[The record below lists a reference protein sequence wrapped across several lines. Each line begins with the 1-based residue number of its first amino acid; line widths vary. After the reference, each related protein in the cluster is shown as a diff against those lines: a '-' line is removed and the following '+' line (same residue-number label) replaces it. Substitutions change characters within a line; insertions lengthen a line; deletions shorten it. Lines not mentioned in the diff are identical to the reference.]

1 MSDLRR
7 SVSVGNLSER
17 SPGGIKGWWERFSGR
32 FKRLNKISS
41 QRAVECRSRLMSH
54 NDLHYEDLLP
64 QSPVFTLGFTGVEPH
79 LSPPQILDLPPH
91 FSHGAKVDWTVDTH
105 QLSIIT

>member
-1 MSDLRR
+1 MTRR

-32 FKRLNKISS
+32 FKRLNKISG
-41 QRAVECRSRLMSH
+41 QGGVGGRERARLMSQ

-64 QSPVFTLGFTGVEPH
+64 QSPVFTLGFTGLEPH
-79 LSPPQILDLPPH
+79 PVGLNPDTPPH
-91 FSHGAKVDWTVDTH
+91 FSEVTY
-105 QLSIIT
+105 LEIPP